1 MTEELFADRRK
12 GQEEAFFAK
21 QDEEARQKLRRQE
34 ELVQRRGALRDA
46 TGIADDGMLDALL
59 AHGIDAETTGAFAL
73 LPLADVAWADGRV
86 EDAERDA
93 VLTAAAGTG
102 VVQPGLSLLE
112 SWLTTQPEEALR
124 ETWRAYAAAL
134 AAGMDAPARDA
145 WRQELLGNAR
155 AVAAASGGFLGF
167 GSKVSGAEEAV
178 LLGIEAALR

>member
-1 MTEELFADRRK
+1 MNEELFGDRRK

-34 ELVQRRGALRDA
+34 ELAERRGALRQA
-46 TGIADDGMLDALL
+46 TGIADEAMLDALL
-59 AHGIDAETTGAFAL
+59 AHGIDAAATGAFAL

-93 VLTAAAGTG
+93 VLTAAASTG
-102 VVQPGLSLLE
+102 VGQPGLSLLE
-112 SWLTTQPEEALR
+112 AWLITQPAEALR
-124 ETWRAYAAAL
+124 DTWRAYAAAL
-134 AAGMDAPARDA
+134 AAGMDERERDA